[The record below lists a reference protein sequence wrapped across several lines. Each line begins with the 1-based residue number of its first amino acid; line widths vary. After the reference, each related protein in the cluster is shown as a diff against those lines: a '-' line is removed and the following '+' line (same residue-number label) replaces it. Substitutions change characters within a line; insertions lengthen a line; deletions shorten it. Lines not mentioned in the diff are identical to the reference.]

1 VVDTTAPLIVLNGDV
16 AITLEGGIPYL
27 DANASWSDA
36 VDGSGVVLSVGEV
49 NASTPGTY
57 ELIYDY
63 VDGAGNAAARV
74 IRLVTVVD
82 TTAPV
87 IVLNGD
93 ANISYEAGFAYLDLN
108 ASWSD
113 AVDGSGVLYAS
124 GEVNASVSG
133 VYVLSYD
140 YTDAAGN
147 SAQTV
152 TRTVN
157 VMDTT
162 APEISL
168 NGDANVTHLAGFI
181 YSDAN
186 ASWSDAVDGSGV
198 LYATGEVNAS
208 DPGVYVLSY
217 DYRDA
222 AGNVAQT
229 ITRWVEVINLA
240 PEDLITANESNLSI
254 WENEPNGTLIGSFEA
269 FDRNPN
275 SVLTISLEDVRDAN
289 SSNAPEQDTNTSQYP
304 YGNVFGINSGGELI
318 SLRPLD
324 YEVDPHHF
332 TILIRVTD
340 QFGAFL
346 ERTFLVSVENVV
358 EDFDQD
364 GVEDHYDPDDDADGY
379 DDMIELEYGFN
390 SLDRWSYPNLPLV
403 RTLEVSEQN
412 QTIVFRA
419 EVLSFGGFEQANLGV
434 LIYDENGNLLEEF
447 SSSEFTENLYIHEV
461 PLSWFTLG
469 QKIRYQAYA
478 ENLTGRNFGQT
489 LEHFIGG
496 EYAQGSWWANDDF
509 LPGGWRAS
517 SWLGTYL
524 PNRENAWIYHLDL
537 GWLYVQPDGLGGF
550 WFWMPE
556 EKWLWSKEGVW
567 PFLWSDTSG
576 GWMYPIYSLGKRYF
590 YDFTQEKIR

>member
-1 VVDTTAPLIVLNGDV
+1 
-16 AITLEGGIPYL
+16 
-27 DANASWSDA
+27 
-36 VDGSGVVLSVGEV
+36 VDGSGVV
-49 NASTPGTY
+49 
-57 ELIYDY
+57 
-63 VDGAGNAAARV
+63 
-74 IRLVTVVD
+74 
-82 TTAPV
+82 
-87 IVLNGD
+87 
-93 ANISYEAGFAYLDLN
+93 
-108 ASWSD
+108 
-113 AVDGSGVLYAS
+113 
-124 GEVNASVSG
+124 
-133 VYVLSYD
+133 
-140 YTDAAGN
+140 
-147 SAQTV
+147 
-152 TRTVN
+152 
-157 VMDTT
+157 
-162 APEISL
+162 
-168 NGDANVTHLAGFI
+168 
-181 YSDAN
+181 
-186 ASWSDAVDGSGV
+186 
-198 LYATGEVNAS
+198 YATGEVNAS

-217 DYRDA
+217 DYGDA
-222 AGNVAQT
+222 AGNAAQT
-229 ITRWVEVINLA
+229 VTRWVEVINLA

-254 WENEPNGTLIGSFEA
+254 LENEPNGTLIGSFEA
-269 FDRNPN
+269 FDLNPN
-275 SVLTISLEDVRDAN
+275 SILTFSLEDVRDAN
-289 SSNAPEQDTNTSQYP
+289 SSNVPEQDTNTSQYP

-590 YDFTQEKIR
+590 YDYTQEKIR